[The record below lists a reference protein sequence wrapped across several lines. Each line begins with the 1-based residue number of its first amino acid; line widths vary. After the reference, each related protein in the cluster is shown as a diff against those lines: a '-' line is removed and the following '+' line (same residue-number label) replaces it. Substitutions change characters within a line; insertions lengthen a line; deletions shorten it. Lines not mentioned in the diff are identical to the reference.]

1 MKQKENNDLF
11 SKLTS
16 IYIENDNM
24 EKERLLRKK
33 KEQDMLKKGYVKDN
47 TIIQNIQTNGKLYKK
62 IIDYPKQSFTVEKK
76 YKIFRQT
83 NQNDIKNE
91 NCNLYNMHNLHNSY
105 YNDSGGKIE
114 NLVNLE
120 EIGNKIFKL
129 NKMKKDFKNVRKT
142 NNVKSKSLINKV
154 EKVENN
160 NIEKIFDLNEIKSKL
175 LKISFYRPSIKKNFS
190 YLDKM

>member
-11 SKLTS
+11 TKLTS
-16 IYIENDNM
+16 IYIDNDNM

-91 NCNLYNMHNLHNSY
+91 NSNLHNLHNSY

-129 NKMKKDFKNVRKT
+129 NKMKKEFKNVRKT